1 MEHKKRLHIRKP
13 FRDLCFLAT
22 ITSQAIWLYEY
33 LLPALL
39 KILCQSFQPGIIFS
53 MQPRMSINPNI
64 IGMAAGVFT
73 SAAMLPQ
80 LFKIIKEKKAGDI
93 SIPMVLILL
102 TGLSLWIWYGFMK
115 EDWAIIG
122 TNVFSLLVNL
132 AMLFFGFKY
141 KDR

>member
-1 MEHKKRLHIRKP
+1 
-13 FRDLCFLAT
+13 
-22 ITSQAIWLYEY
+22 
-33 LLPALL
+33 
-39 KILCQSFQPGIIFS
+39 